1 MKKKYNAKLKEW
13 CWAWL
18 FIAPTIIGLIVLNII
33 PIFKTAYLSFF
44 KSGDFGRGNIF
55 VKFDNYIKLFNDKQV
70 WYALKNTL
78 TYAAIEVPITIIIA
92 LCLAALLNSKIK
104 GKSFF
109 RVVYFLPMIAI
120 PAAVTMV
127 WKWLYNTQFGLFNYV
142 LTNLGFDRVD
152 WLNDPKTGLMCI
164 ITIGVWSDIGYSM
177 ILLLAGMQDIPKDF
191 YEAASI
197 DGASK
202 VTTFFKITI
211 PLVSPTLYFVLVTSV
226 IRAMQVFDI
235 PYMMINFASPAY
247 DSSVSLV
254 YLFYNNSFVYNNKG
268 YGSAIIMLLLVIIL
282 IITFLQNKLQ
292 KRWVN
297 YM

>member
-1 MKKKYNAKLKEW
+1 
-13 CWAWL
+13 
-18 FIAPTIIGLIVLNII
+18 
-33 PIFKTAYLSFF
+33 
-44 KSGDFGRGNIF
+44 
-55 VKFDNYIKLFNDKQV
+55 
-70 WYALKNTL
+70 
-78 TYAAIEVPITIIIA
+78 
-92 LCLAALLNSKIK
+92 
-104 GKSFF
+104 
-109 RVVYFLPMIAI
+109 
-120 PAAVTMV
+120 
-127 WKWLYNTQFGLFNYV
+127 
-142 LTNLGFDRVD
+142 
-152 WLNDPKTGLMCI
+152 
-164 ITIGVWSDIGYSM
+164 M
-177 ILLLAGMQDIPKDF
+177 ILLLAGMQGIPKDF

-202 VTTFFKITI
+202 FRTFRKITI

-235 PYMMINFASPAY
+235 PYMMINFGSPAY

-297 YM
+297 YMFV